1 MNILHL
7 PLEFHRWHSA
17 KKFSYPVGVGMIEGI
32 ENNDIHHYTIPAMY
46 SGGFWLDFIKEMVG
60 AIKFDQVWL
69 EVVHSTIPKSI
80 LEWLATVAPI
90 RVGFIVESLTI
101 NPNEFKDN
109 QAGTQRRVD
118 NLNLKL
124 PYLTHVLVCDGMDLN
139 KFKIPSMLF
148 ATSIPKRL
156 VQAPNTMRGPAL
168 FYGTAYGERSLWLDK
183 LAGYV
188 LINPPSAETYSE
200 LPYRFEQLFKGSY
213 PISEYPKFF
222 SQWYSA
228 RKGVYT
234 IWINYLHNLPCCA
247 MLNLPHRTQ
256 VTSGRIIEGMAAGKP
271 VLSPFLHNEMDG
283 RFVNRKNILYYE
295 NETDLIE
302 LIKELQRNLD
312 FGNYIAEEARKNVLE
327 NYTTEVLVKRILELT
342 K

>member
-7 PLEFHRWHSA
+7 PLEFHGWNSA

-32 ENNDIHHYTIPAMY
+32 ENNDVYHYTIPAMY
-46 SGGFWLDFIKEMVG
+46 YGGFWLNFIKEMVG
-60 AIKFDQVWL
+60 DIKFDQVWL
-69 EVVHSTIPKSI
+69 EVVHSIIPEST
-80 LEWLATVAPI
+80 LEWLATIAPI

-101 NPNEFKDN
+101 DPNEFIDN
-109 QAGTQRRVD
+109 QSGTQRRVD

-124 PYLTHVLVCDGMDLN
+124 PYLTHALVCDGMDLN
-139 KFKIPSMLF
+139 KFTIPTMLF
-148 ATSIPKRL
+148 AASVPERL
-156 VQAPNTMRGPAL
+156 VKPPSSMMGPAL
-168 FYGTAYGERSLWLDK
+168 FYGTAYGERSNWLDK
-183 LAGYV
+183 LNGYV
-188 LINPPSAETYSE
+188 LMNPPSAEINSN
-200 LPYRFEQLFKGSY
+200 LPYMFEQLFKGSY
-213 PISEYPKFF
+213 PVSEYPKFF
-222 SQWYSA
+222 SRWYST

-234 IWINYLHNLPCCA
+234 IWINYLSNLPCCA

-256 VTSGRIIEGMAAGKP
+256 VSSGRIIEGMAAGKP

-283 RFVNRKNILYYE
+283 RFVHRKNILYYE
-295 NETDLIE
+295 NEIDLID

-327 NYTTEVLVKRILELT
+327 NYTTEVFVKRILEFT